1 VTVEKMA
8 KIKYKNKVKVWFK
21 KPFKAPDNKHL
32 EIGRFILVNYFGRE
46 QLPHLEFEIF
56 EEFKEYRNR
65 GIVSKEIV
73 KYLKLCK
80 KWGHNR
86 LTAIV
91 KDDNFASIRILEKT
105 NFIRINQFKENVCFV
120 IDLEF
125 TKEKLMAMQ
134 EVIYEREKFNNQ
146 LKEIKNGN

>member
-1 VTVEKMA
+1 MEKVKYEGNA
-8 KIKYKNKVKVWFK
+8 KIFFEKTFT
-21 KPFKAPDNKHL
+21 APDSNL

-46 QLPHLEFEIF
+46 KLPHLEFEVF

-80 KWGHNR
+80 KHGHNR

-91 KDDNFASIRILEKT
+91 KEDNLASIRILEKT
-105 NFIRINQFKENVCFV
+105 NFIRINNHKENVCFV

-134 EVIYEREKFNNQ
+134 ELANSGIFNNS
-146 LKEIKNGN
+146 LEGIKNGN